1 MAQLY
6 PIEAHQL
13 LKLQDS
19 DQAVAELSRIFQEE
33 IMDQL
38 DDMDSSG
45 LLVDASVI
53 EGFRQ
58 ELLEELSAHSGPEV
72 QVYQEA
78 VERAIIRIHG
88 IRQTSH

>member
-1 MAQLY
+1 MAQMY
-6 PIEAHQL
+6 PIDTERL
-13 LKLQDS
+13 LKLQDKET
-19 DQAVAELSRIFQEE
+19 ALAELTRIFQEE

-38 DDMDSSG
+38 DDMDDNG
-45 LLVDASVI
+45 LIVDKQVI

-58 ELLEELSAHSGPEV
+58 ELLQELSAHRGPEV
-72 QVYQEA
+72 QIYQEA